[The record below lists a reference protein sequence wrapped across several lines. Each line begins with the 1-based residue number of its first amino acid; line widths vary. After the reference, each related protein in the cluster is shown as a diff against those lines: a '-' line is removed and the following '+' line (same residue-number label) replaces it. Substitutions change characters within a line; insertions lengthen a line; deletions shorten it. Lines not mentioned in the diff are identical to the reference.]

1 MKYVIDVPGD
11 RISAGRLRV
20 LADME
25 NSMTYWIETGI
36 RVTPYEEPSDM
47 AEDVWKMACHI
58 MKYADTGGMSY
69 DDLKECFGT
78 HNLSSIGEMSYAEAR
93 EKYDAWKKEKDEIH
107 VGDEVV
113 WGDSDPF
120 VVLIVG
126 ESGQYPYYRG
136 ITASGMLAEGYVKYK
151 KTGRHF
157 PEAAELLKKMRET
170 E

>member
-1 MKYVIDVPGD
+1 MKYIIDVPED

-36 RVTPYEEPSDM
+36 RVTPYEEPSDT
-47 AEDVWKMACHI
+47 AEDAWSFAGRIIGFADDALSCKDLGDCYGTEDACEI
-58 MKYADTGGMSY
+58 IDRLSY
-69 DDLKECFGT
+69 GEAKEQY
-78 HNLSSIGEMSYAEAR
+78 E
-93 EKYDAWKKEKDEIH
+93 AWKKEKDEIH
-107 VGDEVV
+107 VGDEVG
-113 WGDSDPF
+113 WGDSEPF
-120 VVLIVG
+120 VVLTVG
-126 ESGQYPYYRG
+126 ESGQPYYRG
-136 ITASGMLAEGYVKYK
+136 ITASGMLVECYVKYK